1 MSRHHAVRR
10 LPILSVLALAIAMP
24 LGAQTQAQAKSAL
37 VVLSATACTV
47 SVDGEKAA
55 DLRADEPLR
64 LEVAPGDYVVS
75 AVAADG
81 RRWSRVLRVEGAKQ
95 IVQIDFAA
103 LRPSAPGSTV
113 VAAPPVLV
121 PVAGSTPTPP
131 PAPATVSVSSP
142 PPPGASGFSWVLVQ
156 VTGEFE
162 IGCSQGDTEC
172 NAVEMPRRNV
182 HIAKPFE
189 MMDKP
194 VTVAQ
199 FRDWASS
206 SRRKLP
212 TQPKWSADDVP
223 VVNVTWDEAIA
234 FCSAFP
240 GRLPTEIEWEYAAR
254 AGSPAARYGEID
266 SIAWYAGNSDK
277 RAHPVGRKAPNAFGL
292 YDMLGNVWEWN
303 ADVFRS
309 QPGSGEEDTTQGGPA
324 DMRSLRGGSWRN
336 KAKQIRVSN
345 RGRLSPDDREDDD
358 GFRCVREATPR

>member
-1 MSRHHAVRR
+1 MSRHPAVLR
-10 LPILSVLALAIAMP
+10 LPILSILVVAIALP
-24 LGAQTQAQAKSAL
+24 LGAQTPAPAKSAV

-64 LEVAPGDYVVS
+64 LELAPGDYVIS

-81 RRWSRVLRVEGAKQ
+81 RRWSRVLRVEGTKQ

-103 LRPSAPGSTV
+103 SAS
-113 VAAPPVLV
+113 VAAV
-121 PVAGSTPTPP
+121 PTVAAT
-131 PAPATVSVSSP
+131 PAPANPPLASP
-142 PPPGASGFSWVLVQ
+142 GLSWVRIPA
-156 VTGEFE
+156 GDFE
-162 IGCSQGDTEC
+162 MGCSPGDTEC
-172 NAVEMPRRNV
+172 NPAETPRRHV
-182 HIAKPFE
+182 RIEKPVE

-206 SRRKLP
+206 SQRKLP
-212 TQPKWSADDVP
+212 AQPRWSGDDVP
-223 VVNVTWDEAIA
+223 VVNVTWDEAVA
-234 FCSAFP
+234 FCSAFV
-240 GRLPTEIEWEYAAR
+240 GRLPTEIEWEFAAR
-254 AGSPAARYGEID
+254 GGSPAARYGEID

-292 YDMLGNVWEWN
+292 FDMLGNVWEWN
-303 ADVFRS
+303 ADVFRNT
-309 QPGSGEEDTTQGGPA
+309 PPAGEGDAPQAGPT